1 MYVRNPLMRRK
12 KERKKKEK
20 EETEGA
26 RINAYVHRTRRW
38 GGWEEGTVFF
48 WHEIERN
55 PSSSV
60 SCDREGAILNFGN
73 VQI

>member
-1 MYVRNPLMRRK
+1 MYVRNPLTRRK

-26 RINAYVHRTRRW
+26 RNAYVHRTRRW
-38 GGWEEGTVFF
+38 GEWEEGTVFF

-55 PSSSV
+55 PSASV